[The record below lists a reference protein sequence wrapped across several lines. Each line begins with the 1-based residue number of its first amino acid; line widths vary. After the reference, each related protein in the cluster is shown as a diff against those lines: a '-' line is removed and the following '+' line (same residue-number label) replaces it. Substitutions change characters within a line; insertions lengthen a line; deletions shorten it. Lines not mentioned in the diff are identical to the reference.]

1 MAGTV
6 ESGIRGAIGRLADL
20 VGLGGLVPRKP
31 ASESAAFTMAL
42 VGLAAKMAKAD
53 GVAVAVEAAAFE
65 RCFRVPPEETANA
78 RRLFVLAAR
87 DVAGYDAYAAR
98 IGRLLGNDRERIKQV
113 VECLFHIATADHVIH
128 PAEIRFLSHVSEIL
142 GLSVEE
148 LEAIRAV
155 FVHDP
160 DSPYAVLGVRPDIGD
175 DELKARYL
183 TLVKANHPDRLAAAD
198 APKEVIAV
206 ADRKLATINAA
217 YDAIVA
223 KRAKRAPAGESRS

>member
-1 MAGTV
+1 MAGTE

-65 RCFRVPPEETANA
+65 RCFRVPPGEMANA
-78 RRLFVLAAR
+78 RRLFELASR
-87 DVAGYDAYAAR
+87 DVAGYDAYAER
-98 IGRLLGNDRERIKQV
+98 IGHLLGNDRERIKQV
-113 VECLFHIATADHVIH
+113 IECLFHIATADHVIH
-128 PAEIRFLSHVSEIL
+128 PAELKFLAHVSEIF
-142 GLSVEE
+142 GLADDE
-148 LEAIRAV
+148 LASIRSV

-160 DSPYAVLGVRPDIGD
+160 DSPYEVLGVPPDIAD
-175 DELKARYL
+175 DALKARYL
-183 TLVKANHPDRLAAAD
+183 KLVKESHPDRLAAGG
-198 APKEVIAV
+198 APKEVVAV

-217 YDAIVA
+217 YDRIVA
-223 KRAKRAPAGESRS
+223 QRARRATAGESRR